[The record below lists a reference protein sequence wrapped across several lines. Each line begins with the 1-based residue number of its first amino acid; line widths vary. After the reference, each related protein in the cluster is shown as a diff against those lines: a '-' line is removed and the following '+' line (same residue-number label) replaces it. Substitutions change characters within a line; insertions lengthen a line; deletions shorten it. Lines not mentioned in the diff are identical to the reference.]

1 MSLCADMLR
10 RLLLIS
16 TSTVHGSRYLDYCA
30 DDIVGF
36 LRDRLRVLFIPF
48 ARPSGI
54 SLADYSKRARERFA
68 TMGFELNGIEAA
80 TDPREAVE
88 TADVIFIGGGNT
100 FLLLRDLYETGLIEP
115 IRERVANGV
124 PYIGTSAGSNVAGL
138 TIGTTNDM
146 PIVRPS
152 TFDALGLVPFNIN
165 PHYLDPDP
173 DSKHKGETRETR
185 IKEYHVLN
193 PQPVVGLRE
202 GAWLEIS
209 GDSMLLGG
217 SSGARLFRQGSEP
230 EEFETGDQLDFL
242 LSSSR

>member
-1 MSLCADMLR
+1 MLR

-16 TSTVHGSRYLDYCA
+16 TSTVHGSGYLDYCA
-30 DDIVGF
+30 DDIVAF

-54 SLADYSKRARERFA
+54 DLADYSKR
-68 TMGFELNGIEAA
+68 
-80 TDPREAVE
+80 
-88 TADVIFIGGGNT
+88 
-100 FLLLRDLYETGLIEP
+100 
-115 IRERVANGV
+115 V

-138 TIGTTNDM
+138 TIGTANDM
-146 PIVRPS
+146 PIVHPP
-152 TFDALGLVPFNIN
+152 TLDAFGLVPFNIN

-185 IKEYHVLN
+185 IKEFHVLN
-193 PQPVVGLRE
+193 AQPVVGLRE

-217 SSGARLFRQGSEP
+217 SSGARLFRSGSEP
-230 EEFETGDQLDFL
+230 EEFKTGDGLDFL